1 MNGMVE
7 NWVYKQVDRPKD
19 KLVVRAMILY
29 KRKI

>member
-1 MNGMVE
+1 MHGMVE
-7 NWVYKQVDRPKD
+7 NWVYKQVDLPKD